1 MYCAHR
7 TAQADCSGVC
17 RASLTPPIPHQSSSE
32 TFTLTFNSCLQT
44 TLVLTF
50 ASCTSTVP
58 CSGAGQFHE
67 AEQYLSQA
75 QWVVLNTP
83 YPRPGIQ
90 SQLHRNLGLLALAK
104 GQLSEARRHLAEDI
118 YQSSTA
124 FGPEAVQT
132 AGGYFHLATA
142 FAGEDRPDVVLSL
155 HNEVHWC
162 GGGRGRGR
170 GRGSCAKQP

>member
-1 MYCAHR
+1 MQTC
-7 TAQADCSGVC
+7 QFLS
-17 RASLTPPIPHQSSSE
+17 
-32 TFTLTFNSCLQT
+32 QT
-44 TLVLTF
+44 TLVV
-50 ASCTSTVP
+50 AIVP
-58 CSGAGQFHE
+58 YSSPLPPVTCSGAGQFHE

-75 QWVVLNTP
+75 QWVVLTTP
-83 YPRPGIQ
+83 SPHPGIQ

-155 HNEVHWC
+155 HNEVHVWVVIV
-162 GGGRGRGR
+162 RVVPNSL
-170 GRGSCAKQP
+170 SCYDGIEGCVCV

>member
-1 MYCAHR
+1 MAIRSYSV
-7 TAQADCSGVC
+7 TSLLFCSS
-17 RASLTPPIPHQSSSE
+17 A
-32 TFTLTFNSCLQT
+32 
-44 TLVLTF
+44 
-50 ASCTSTVP
+50 AAA
-58 CSGAGQFHE
+58 GAGQFQE

-83 YPRPGIQ
+83 SPSPGIQ

-118 YQSSTA
+118 YQSSVA

-155 HNEVHWC
+155 HNEV
-162 GGGRGRGR
+162 GGGW
-170 GRGSCAKQP
+170 ALLKYPE

>member
-1 MYCAHR
+1 MSKTTVVVTIAPP
-7 TAQADCSGVC
+7 S
-17 RASLTPPIPHQSSSE
+17 SLPPSPA
-32 TFTLTFNSCLQT
+32 L
-44 TLVLTF
+44 
-50 ASCTSTVP
+50 

-75 QWVVLNTP
+75 QWVVLSTP
-83 YPRPGIQ
+83 SPHPGIQ

-155 HNEVHWC
+155 HNEVHVWVVI
-162 GGGRGRGR
+162 GVIVLNSL
-170 GRGSCAKQP
+170 SCYEGIEVCV